1 MDIALLPLM
10 PKYLFQINDGE
21 AHDSTWVDLPHII
34 VARMEAA
41 RLTAELVRDDSQ
53 SLWCDGLCEVR
64 VYDEGGLQLFQI
76 TIVWTDA
83 PAAGILQG

>member
-1 MDIALLPLM
+1 M

-53 SLWCDGLCEVR
+53 SLGATVFAKSECTME
-64 VYDEGGLQLFQI
+64 
-76 TIVWTDA
+76 
-83 PAAGILQG
+83 AACNYFR